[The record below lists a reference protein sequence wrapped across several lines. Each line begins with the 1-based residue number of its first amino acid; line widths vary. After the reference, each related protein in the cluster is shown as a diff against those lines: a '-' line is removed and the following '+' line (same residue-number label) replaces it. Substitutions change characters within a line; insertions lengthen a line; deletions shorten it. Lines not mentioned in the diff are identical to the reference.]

1 VNVQDASEGE
11 HAQAEPVVPPS
22 RQLMNLVVGMWWS
35 RAVSVAAE
43 LGVADHLVHGPQEVT
58 ALAGVTRAHAP
69 SLYRLLRFL
78 SGAGVFAE
86 VGPGVFAQ
94 TTLSALLRTEGAG
107 SLREEVLLLGGE
119 WHWRAWGALGHAV
132 RTGQAAIDHLFG
144 QDLFSYFA
152 AQDPQAGEL
161 FHRRLSAASHA
172 AVLAAYDFAD
182 LAVVADIGGG
192 RGTLLGALVAAYPRL
207 RGLLVERPEV
217 IAQVRASG
225 MEGEGHLDE
234 RISLIGGDFF
244 AAVPPADAYL
254 LRKVIHDWS
263 DEESARILANCRH
276 AMQRGGR
283 VLVVEQIVPPW
294 NEWSSIKFGDLEMLV
309 LTHGR
314 ERTEAEF
321 RALFT
326 TAGLRLERIVPT
338 ASEVSILEGYAADS
352 S

>member
-1 VNVQDASEGE
+1 MQDAFEQE
-11 HAQAEPVVPPS
+11 HAQAEPEVPPS
-22 RQLMNLVVGMWWS
+22 KQLMSLVVGMWWS
-35 RAVSVAAE
+35 RAVTVAAE
-43 LGVADHLVHGPQEVT
+43 LGVADQLVHGPQEVA
-58 ALAGVTRAHAP
+58 ALAGATRAHAP

-94 TTLSALLRTEGAG
+94 TPLSALLCTEGAG
-107 SLREEVLLLGGE
+107 SVREEVLLLGGE

-161 FHRRLSAASHA
+161 FHRRLSTSHE

-182 LAVVADIGGG
+182 LEVVADLGGG
-192 RGTLLGALVAAYPRL
+192 RGSLLGALVVAYPRL

-217 IAQVRASG
+217 IAQVRAAG
-225 MEGEGHLDE
+225 TDGHPDE
-234 RISLIGGDFF
+234 RISLISGDFF
-244 AAVPPADAYL
+244 AAVPPAGAYL
-254 LRKVIHDWS
+254 LRKVLHDWS

-276 AMQRGGR
+276 AMPRGGR
-283 VLVVEQIVPPW
+283 VLVIEQIVPPW
-294 NEWSSIKFGDLEMLV
+294 NEWSGIKFGDLEMLV

-321 RALFT
+321 RALFAA
-326 TAGLRLERIVPT
+326 AGLRLARIVPT
-338 ASEVSILEGYAADS
+338 ASELSILEGYAADNS
-352 S
+352 